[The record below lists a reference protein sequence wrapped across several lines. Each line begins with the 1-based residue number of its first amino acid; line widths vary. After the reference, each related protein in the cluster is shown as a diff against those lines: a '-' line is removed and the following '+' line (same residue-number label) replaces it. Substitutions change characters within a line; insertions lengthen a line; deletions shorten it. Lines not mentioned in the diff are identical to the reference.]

1 VSKSHFAYE
10 NSTLCV
16 EITFDRKKFT
26 LIRVKITLER
36 VKITLERVKITLYVQ
51 KSHVLD
57 LKNYTFLHSLNFFS
71 ADFQMKLLFYLQLL
85 RKISIVG
92 CKYIPEEK

>member
-10 NSTLCV
+10 NSILWV
-16 EITFDRKKFT
+16 EVTFDRKKYT

-36 VKITLERVKITLYVQ
+36 LKITLYVQ

-57 LKNYTFLHSLNFFS
+57 LTNYTFLHSLNFFS
-71 ADFQMKLLFYLQLL
+71 ADFQMKLLFYLQML
-85 RKISIVG
+85 RKISVVG
-92 CKYIPEEK
+92 CKYIPVKKMRKNY